1 MGNVDLG
8 QPWARV
14 VSQIAGLLAA
24 PYVGPRRFR
33 AVRTDEP
40 GEQSDAA

>member
-1 MGNVDLG
+1 MA
-8 QPWARV
+8 ARNRD
-14 VSQIAGLLAA
+14 LLAA

-40 GEQSDAA
+40 GGATDAA